1 MVTRMRGCPMLDFNE
16 ISGSPD
22 ASPHGRE
29 AERDEIRT
37 ALLGRM
43 ESILATMFPAG
54 KKRRGNFLVGDCVG
68 SPGDSLEVVLDGEK
82 AGLWT
87 DRATGDGGD
96 IFDLIAAHLGANVQS
111 DFARVMPVPLI
122 CSVGRTTH
130 RFVRPNRRLPPT
142 ISGLPQPSGTTWT
155 PLANSLLSST
165 ATTLL
170 ASARSSGPGTRANAR

>member
-1 MVTRMRGCPMLDFNE
+1 MLDFNE

-68 SPGDSLEVVLDGEK
+68 SPGDSLAVVLDGEK

-96 IFDLIAAHLGANVQS
+96 IFDLIAAHLGADVQS
-111 DFARVMPVPLI
+111 DFARVMAGASDLL
-122 CSVGRTTH
+122 GRAH
-130 RFVRPNRRLPPT
+130 NAPAHKPGGRRL
-142 ISGLPQPSGTTWT
+142 GGRL
-155 PLANSLLSST
+155 
-165 ATTLL
+165 
-170 ASARSSGPGTRANAR
+170 NA